1 MARRAH
7 FYRCRTH
14 TRTGGNTMSKLRPRL
29 VAAAGLAVAAATACL
44 LSASATAAHAAA
56 PTTVTVNSY
65 YYAGYAPNKV
75 ARGAFLTLHLN
86 GQVSNEETTF
96 SPWPTTTP
104 AGVYV
109 EASPCSSGSTIRLPI
124 VEVFGYATESDVSV
138 YLPNDLGSEPF
149 GTCDTAAGLNA
160 GISTTFTVHPAPGY
174 GAAVS
179 TTRTTFRAYPMIF
192 DVGRTTGLHI
202 NVVTGLNTPIEDCN
216 FDVYDCPVAT
226 LDSNGVL
233 RQNVLLVNLTGAEA
247 LSCGPTT
254 GTCSFIGFRLTS
266 GSTRLGQT
274 TVSVSSI
281 DPGVEQARI
290 VLSSAVTAGCWSLT
304 ATVFGSLL
312 IQPNQDVPVCL
323 DSAS

>member
-1 MARRAH
+1 MLQ
-7 FYRCRTH
+7 
-14 TRTGGNTMSKLRPRL
+14 LRPRL

-56 PTTVTVNSY
+56 PTAVTVNSY
-65 YYAGYAPNKV
+65 YYAGNAPNKV
-75 ARGAFLTLHLN
+75 ARGAFVTLHLD
-86 GQVSNEETTF
+86 GQVSSEETTF
-96 SPWPTTTP
+96 SPWPTITP

-109 EASPCSSGSTIRLPI
+109 EASPCSSGATVRLPI
-124 VEVFGYATESDVSV
+124 VEVFGYSTESDVSV

-149 GTCDTAAGLNA
+149 GTCDTPAGLNS

-174 GAAVS
+174 GAPVS

-192 DVGRTTGLHI
+192 DVGRLTGTHV
-202 NVVTGLNTPIEDCN
+202 NVVTGVNTNIEDCN

-226 LDSNGVL
+226 VDASGVL

-247 LSCGPTT
+247 FNCGPTT
-254 GTCSFIGFRLTS
+254 GSCSFIGFRLTS
-266 GSTRLGQT
+266 GSTRISQT
-274 TVSVSSI
+274 TVSVSST
-281 DPGVEQARI
+281 GTGQEQARI
-290 VLSSAVTAGCWSLT
+290 VLASGLTPGCWGLT

-323 DSAS
+323 D